1 MRTKKVFGFFT
12 AAVMAVASLPIL
24 SVGAADS
31 TVLLG
36 DVDQDGVITGHDSAM
51 VSRYLNVD
59 STMFTEEQL
68 KLADINEDGV
78 VDQTDADLIHEKEVF
93 CIGDF
98 TKMNEVSI
106 EAALRALTCYAE
118 ESAGETL
125 SIVDKMTLTQP
136 VQFEEDYGGWFS
148 WSGTN
153 YGDPIYIGLKDGSMK
168 QVTDPLL
175 YEALFQN
182 ASWQKNPLEITQL
195 DYNLIDANG
204 DGVVDLDDATNLL
217 YSFAYSYA
225 AVDHSKMYFSEG
237 RYDLYNGQW
246 FKQDTSKFLEED

>member
-93 CIGDF
+93 YIGEFAKFGGITVDAPF
-98 TKMNEVSI
+98 
-106 EAALRALTCYAE
+106 AALMYTAYE
-118 ESAGETL
+118 NAGAPL
-125 SIVDKMTLTQP
+125 SIVKKDIPPRANEEGEIFKVGDDIYVNGEFIDP
-136 VQFEEDYGGWFS
+136 VKEPERYQALYVNMS
-148 WSGTN
+148 WSADSG
-153 YGDPIYIGLKDGSMK
+153 
-168 QVTDPLL
+168 
-175 YEALFQN
+175 
-182 ASWQKNPLEITQL
+182 EISEL
-195 DYNLIDANG
+195 DYNLIDANA
-204 DGVVDLDDATNLL
+204 DGVVNIDDAQILL
-217 YSFAYSYA
+217 YSYSRVMVGKGLYQ
-225 AVDHSKMYFSEG
+225 SEG
-237 RYDLYNGQW
+237 RYDLYKGTD
-246 FKQDTSKFLEED
+246 FFPGLRDLV

>member
-98 TKMNEVSI
+98 TKINEISSSG
-106 EAALRALTCYAE
+106 ALRAMYCYAYE
-118 ESAGETL
+118 QVGEDITIVKKSYPSEPIRFDSDYSGWITIGSYEYGSPVYAG
-125 SIVDKMTLTQP
+125 KR
-136 VQFEEDYGGWFS
+136 
-148 WSGTN
+148 
-153 YGDPIYIGLKDGSMK
+153 PILPE
-168 QVTDPLL
+168 TDPEMYDVL
-175 YEALFQN
+175 YELMTFYDHPTVI
-182 ASWQKNPLEITQL
+182 SEL

-204 DGVVDLDDATNLL
+204 DGVVTLQDAVSLL
-217 YSFAYSYA
+217 YSYCMTMAGSAHGERVY
-225 AVDHSKMYFSEG
+225 YFSEG
-237 RYDLYNGQW
+237 RYDLYDGVFYNPQ
-246 FKQDTSKFLEED
+246 FEENAKL

>member
-12 AAVMAVASLPIL
+12 AAIMAVASLPIL

-93 CIGDF
+93 CIGEFVKSGAVD
-98 TKMNEVSI
+98 V
-106 EAALRALTCYAE
+106 EAALNALYCISYENAGAPLKVVKKDIPIRVEVRGSLLRMGEEIFINGELVDPVKDAE
-118 ESAGETL
+118 KYQS
-125 SIVDKMTLTQP
+125 
-136 VQFEEDYGGWFS
+136 
-148 WSGTN
+148 
-153 YGDPIYIGLKDGSMK
+153 
-168 QVTDPLL
+168 
-175 YEALFQN
+175 
-182 ASWQKNPLEITQL
+182 
-195 DYNLIDANG
+195 
-204 DGVVDLDDATNLL
+204 L
-217 YSFAYSYA
+217 YSGLSCCATMAGSAHGERVY
-225 AVDHSKMYFSEG
+225 YFSEG
-237 RYDLYNGQW
+237 RYDLYNGFFNSQ
-246 FKQDTSKFLEED
+246 KFEENTKL

>member
-68 KLADINEDGV
+68 KLADINEDDV

-93 CIGDF
+93 CIGEFVKSGAVD
-98 TKMNEVSI
+98 V
-106 EAALRALTCYAE
+106 EAALNALYCISYENAGAPLKVVKKDIPIRVEVRGSLLRMGEEIFINGELVDPVKDAE
-118 ESAGETL
+118 KYQSLYSGLSWTADSGEI
-125 SIVDKMTLTQP
+125 S
-136 VQFEEDYGGWFS
+136 E
-148 WSGTN
+148 
-153 YGDPIYIGLKDGSMK
+153 
-168 QVTDPLL
+168 
-175 YEALFQN
+175 
-182 ASWQKNPLEITQL
+182 L
-195 DYNLIDANG
+195 DYNLMDANG
-204 DGVVDLDDATNLL
+204 DGVITIQDAANLL
-217 YSFAYSYA
+217 YSYCATMA
-225 AVDHSKMYFSEG
+225 ASAHGERVYYFSEG
-237 RYDLYNGQW
+237 RYDLYDGFFNSQ
-246 FKQDTSKFLEED
+246 KFEENAKL